1 MQKLGEHL
9 AVLRKKYGYRQ
20 AEVAAKLNV
29 SQQVISNIECGKTT
43 PDIGFLKKAADL
55 YEISLDQ
62 LVGRTFTSN
71 GTDDLERQ
79 IISYIQQMNTAEKEL
94 SLGLVSTVAQHR
106 GKNDDNQ

>member
-1 MQKLGEHL
+1 MCRNKLSAIL
-9 AVLRKKYGYRQ
+9 N
-20 AEVAAKLNV
+20 AERA
-29 SQQVISNIECGKTT
+29 
-43 PDIGFLKKAADL
+43 PDIGFLKRAADL
-55 YEISLDQ
+55 YEMSLDQ

-106 GKNDDNQ
+106 GNIDGNQ